1 MSDSEPFSLITTSS
15 HHKVF
20 DDYEELNSGHG
31 YDANT
36 SLQAALRRQYP
47 GLALTATLA
56 SNIRLLQFAASGNAT
71 ADLDIT
77 DESVQRFRYF
87 YAGNSRRG
95 VPDQLVDGRT
105 FAKYNYKWGTE
116 YFILYVV
123 QIGYVQVQYVLKEPA
138 EGENVMSR
146 NGVTDALIGTV
157 GRWQKPDDKY
167 VYVYDGFW
175 QMSRALYDEVI
186 KARWEDVILNEDMKK
201 TITELM
207 HKFFD
212 SEEVYKELGVPWKRG
227 VIFHGPAGN
236 GKTISIKAL
245 MHSLFKSSGDSIPSL
260 YVKAAPRTWD
270 IRNIFQQARNMA
282 PCLLIFEDIDT
293 IVTPGSRS
301 YFFNEVDG
309 LENNDGIFMV
319 ASTNHLDQLDPGL
332 SSRPSRFDRKYLFPL
347 PSAAERIL
355 YCNYWREKL
364 KTKPSIKFPKKLCV
378 AIAGITQE
386 FSFAYLKE
394 AFVATLLAIAGRRS
408 EKDGLSDDCDDEG
421 GDLDDYELWREM
433 KEQVKAL
440 REDMDT
446 RNADLMYLHGWN
458 DDSWKSVNKP
468 QTILDMTVQDQSTA
482 TVPNPSIN
490 ASQARFPTYPGDVQG
505 ARTQM
510 DVLRGVA
517 DVDRDHRDVPLM
529 TDGGMFMASGCG
541 FDGLTIH

>member
-1 MSDSEPFSLITTSS
+1 MVPSFL
-15 HHKVF
+15 F
-20 DDYEELNSGHG
+20 AFLN
-31 YDANT
+31 
-36 SLQAALRRQYP
+36 R
-47 GLALTATLA
+47 LTDISTV
-56 SNIRLLQFAASGNAT
+56 SLLQFAAGGNAT

-77 DESVQRFRYF
+77 DESVQRLRYF

-95 VPDQLVDGRT
+95 VPDQLVEGRT
-105 FAKYNYKWGTE
+105 FAKYNYKWGVE
-116 YFILYVV
+116 YFIVYIV
-123 QIGYVQVQYVLKEPA
+123 QIGYVQLQYILKEPA

-146 NGVTDALIGTV
+146 NGVTDALIGTI
-157 GRWQKPDDKY
+157 GKWQKPDDKY

-175 QMSRALYDEVI
+175 QMSRPLYDEVV

-212 SEEVYKELGVPWKRG
+212 SEDVYKDLGVPWKRG

-270 IRNIFQQARNMA
+270 IRNIFQQARYMA

-301 YFFNEVDG
+301 YFFNEVDVSIFLSPQYIRVLLELTAGLQG

-347 PSAAERIL
+347 PSAEERIL

-364 KTKPSIKFPKKLCV
+364 KTKPSIKFPKRLCI

-394 AFVATLLAIAGRRS
+394 AFVATLLAIAGHRS
-408 EKDGLSDDCDDEG
+408 EDGGASDGGEDEG
-421 GDLDDYELWREM
+421 GDLDDYELWTEM
-433 KEQVKAL
+433 KKTVKAL
-440 REDMDT
+440 REDIDT
-446 RNADLMYLHGWN
+446 RLLRSHGFEDN
-458 DDSWKSVNKP
+458 TWKYDYSSMKGLS
-468 QTILDMTVQDQSTA
+468 IRAKGQDPDA
-482 TVPNPSIN
+482 NPSIN
-490 ASQARFPTYPGDVQG
+490 AGQAQLPTHLGEIRG
-505 ARTQM
+505 ARTPT
-510 DVLRGVA
+510 DVRRGATV
-517 DVDRDHRDVPLM
+517 VDRDYQDVPLM
-529 TDGGMFMASGCG
+529 TDGGMFMDSGCG
-541 FDGLTIH
+541 TDGLNFH